1 MHSKWLY
8 SEKPL
13 SYTSL
18 ILFKITVITVVHKNS
33 TSKIN
38 ALSPLKTNCG
48 SCISGLLRGL
58 TVQTFIVYLTEN
70 GFIVII

>member
-38 ALSPLKTNCG
+38 ALTPMKAGC
-48 SCISGLLRGL
+48 CSG
-58 TVQTFIVYLTEN
+58 F
-70 GFIVII
+70 